1 MTRLDAAGFADSA
14 AKDRA
19 LAHAVA
25 EHKSIFFAESM
36 PDGAPID
43 YRAAVTGA
51 LALAP
56 SGDARKTLA
65 EDYQRMVEDG
75 LLLDDAEPFDA
86 LLERCQA
93 LAERVNAVARG
104 ST

>member
-1 MTRLDAAGFADSA
+1 MRPIAAISQQIWDMKYRF
-14 AKDRA
+14 KT
-19 LAHAVA
+19 
-25 EHKSIFFAESM
+25 